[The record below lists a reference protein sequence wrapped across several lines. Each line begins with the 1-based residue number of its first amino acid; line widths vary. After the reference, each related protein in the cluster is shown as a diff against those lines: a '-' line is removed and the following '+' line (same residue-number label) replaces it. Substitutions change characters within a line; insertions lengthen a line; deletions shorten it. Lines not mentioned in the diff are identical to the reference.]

1 MLTGLLFGQDTT
13 LALNNGRTIT
23 GKIISETD
31 STYIIES
38 EHVLNKIF
46 KRGII
51 GLMLNL
57 NKNPL
62 TTEKEIQKVI
72 LAQPKEVGLHRKP
85 NWFGQDGL
93 ILKSGEV
100 YNGTFI
106 RNVDEL
112 IVFQVE
118 GENHFTPF
126 PINDVAIIKTSDGEF
141 TYPFIPNYNLKNQ
154 QQKFVNKAG
163 TIFLGALGCFFIFQ
177 ILMIKYLENL
187 IGAPV
192 T

>member
-57 NKNPL
+57 NENPL

-72 LAQPKEVGLHRKP
+72 LAQPKEVGLHRKLYSVLRYQ
-85 NWFGQDGL
+85 NIYLYKFCQ
-93 ILKSGEV
+93 IYALKHLAQ
-100 YNGTFI
+100 T
-106 RNVDEL
+106 
-112 IVFQVE
+112 
-118 GENHFTPF
+118 
-126 PINDVAIIKTSDGEF
+126 TS
-141 TYPFIPNYNLKNQ
+141 Q
-154 QQKFVNKAG
+154 
-163 TIFLGALGCFFIFQ
+163 
-177 ILMIKYLENL
+177 
-187 IGAPV
+187 
-192 T
+192 